1 MLNLL
6 KIVKEDCRSRIGLN
20 LRKLVLKTRLNQI
33 DDVEV
38 NDIDKLIY
46 NKITES
52 NMWKINM
59 LIELIEVIHGVKVL
73 PSLNRSEIKDVMEF
87 ISTS

>member
-1 MLNLL
+1 M
-6 KIVKEDCRSRIGLN
+6 
-20 LRKLVLKTRLNQI
+20 LKTGLNQI

-59 LIELIEVIHGVKVL
+59 LIELIDVIHGVKVF
-73 PSLNRSEIKDVMEF
+73 PGLNRSEIKDVMEF